1 MLKLNNLKKRS
12 TSKNYLHK
20 IIPKFYS
27 FRQQLHIYHLQT
39 DNYARHKAADELLD
53 ALTNFID
60 EFVEIYSG
68 KYGKV
73 NFKEEMII
81 TLSNLDD
88 QDATDYLDS
97 MIEYF
102 IEKLPTYLN
111 SKYDSDLLNLRDE
124 IVATTNKT
132 KYLFTLN

>member
-1 MLKLNNLKKRS
+1 M
-12 TSKNYLHK
+12 T
-20 IIPKFYS
+20 
-27 FRQQLHIYHLQT
+27 
-39 DNYARHKAADELLD
+39 
-53 ALTNFID
+53 
-60 EFVEIYSG
+60 
-68 KYGKV
+68 
-73 NFKEEMII
+73 I

-88 QDATDYLDS
+88 QDATNYLDN

-102 IEKLPTYLN
+102 IEKLPKYLN